1 MSDDYEVGYGKPP
14 RQHRFQLGNKAA
26 SKRSSRNKT
35 LSIPEILDQA
45 LNRRRRIKRGDEVVS
60 MKAAEILIERFVQ
73 MMTTGSP
80 RELVLMLGL
89 IEKHAPRFLEQQ
101 AAHMKVT
108 YHQAKGSG
116 VAPPPADLWEPK

>member
-1 MSDDYEVGYGKPP
+1 MSDDYEVGYRKPP
-14 RQHRFQLGNKAA
+14 AQHRFQPGNKAA
-26 SKRSSRNKT
+26 AKRPKRNKT

-60 MKAAEILIERFVQ
+60 MKAAEILIERFIQ
-73 MMTTGSP
+73 MMTTGTP
-80 RELVLMLGL
+80 RELVMMLGL

-101 AAHMKVT
+101 ASHMKVT
-108 YHQAKGSG
+108 YHQAEGSG